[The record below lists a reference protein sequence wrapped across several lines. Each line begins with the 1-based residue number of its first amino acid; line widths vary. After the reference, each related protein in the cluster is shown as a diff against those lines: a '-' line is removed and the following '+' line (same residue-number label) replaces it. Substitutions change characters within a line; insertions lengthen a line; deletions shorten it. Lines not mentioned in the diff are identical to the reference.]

1 MIYIIWASISPRIW
15 GEARVELD
23 LSENFDTHC
32 FVETMLL
39 FDEWI
44 WWGHLTFASQSPLPG
59 LGGSYWIVWPLNNH
73 WDALT
78 DWDFWNSINF
88 SQVLSKRNVRPE
100 NCWTEIMKCQNKDHE
115 ARISL
120 HFVGFYKQ
128 NYVSYHE
135 GNIWSKMSQCLI
147 CQIIYVVEFQCWDKT
162 EHKH

>member
-1 MIYIIWASISPRIW
+1 MLS
-15 GEARVELD
+15 VELD
-23 LSENFDTHC
+23 ISAKFVTLC
-32 FVETMLL
+32 FVETILL

-100 NCWTEIMKCQNKDHE
+100 NCWTEIMKCQNKDHR

-128 NYVSYHE
+128 NYVSVSYHE
-135 GNIWSKMSQCLI
+135 GNIWSKISHMSYHI
-147 CQIIYVVEFQCWDKT
+147 CCGISMLR
-162 EHKH
+162 